1 MTHVLIVDDEPQLL
15 RTLVLSLS
23 QRGFQ
28 VSMAADGKTA
38 LRPAKA
44 ETPDLVLLDLGL
56 PDIDGLEAIRR
67 LRRDDP
73 GLPIIVLS
81 ARSGSND
88 KIVALDLGA
97 SDYMTKPF
105 DINELL
111 ARLRA
116 VARRQAAP
124 EPPRSAPVQLGQVS
138 IDRYARVAVKTDQ
151 RGKQTVHLTPTEWRL
166 LEMLL
171 DKPGA
176 LVSSRELLI
185 ALRGDPDN
193 TESSYLRIYLAQ
205 LRRKLEPEPGRPR
218 YLLTEPGMGYRYQ
231 PHAAAAEGTAEDPAA
246 EVDES
251 E

>member
-1 MTHVLIVDDEPQLL
+1 MTHVLVVDDEPQLL
-15 RTLVLSLS
+15 RTLVLTLT

-28 VSMAADGKTA
+28 VSTAADGTTA
-38 LRPAKA
+38 LRIAKT

-111 ARLRA
+111 AHLRA
-116 VARRQAAP
+116 VARRKAT
-124 EPPRSAPVQLGQVS
+124 PRARTSVPVHFGQVS
-138 IDRYARVAVKTDQ
+138 IDLYARLVVKTDEH
-151 RGKQTVHLTPTEWRL
+151 GKETIHLTPTEWRL

-176 LVSSRELLI
+176 LISSRELLI
-185 ALRGDPDN
+185 ALRGDADN
-193 TESSYLRIYLAQ
+193 TESSYLRIYMAQ

-231 PHAAAAEGTAEDPAA
+231 PHAAVSEGTAEDLTA
-246 EVDES
+246 EGGE
-251 E
+251 